1 MPYIPEDRRQHYES
15 ALNHLANLLDMRDY
29 EPGDVTYVIYS
40 LMMRNVKG
48 ICAGLRAPTFTRRTR
63 AEANCLAAAKEF
75 RRRHIDPYEDDKLI
89 MNGDIV

>member
-1 MPYIPEDRRQHYES
+1 
-15 ALNHLANLLDMRDY
+15 
-29 EPGDVTYVIYS
+29 
-40 LMMRNVKG
+40 MMRNVKG